1 MLGEHPTVF
10 VVDDDRDMRDSLQW
24 LLESAGFRVESYES
38 AEQFLRRG
46 ELRRPGCML
55 LDVRM
60 PGIGGLGLLER
71 MNRSAAH
78 LPVILFTGHGDV
90 TMAVNALK
98 AGAFDFVEK
107 PATHQQILERVEH
120 ALAFNGSLRVR
131 EAERARLDAML
142 GNLSKR
148 ESEVL
153 EHLMQGHSNKMMAM
167 QLGISE
173 RTIEKHRESLMQK
186 MGARSLAALIRMVVL
201 HRSEEDEKR
210 CQLRRIP
217 H

>member
-1 MLGEHPTVF
+1 MLDESPIVF
-10 VVDDDRDMRDSLQW
+10 VIDDDRDMRESLQW

-38 AEQFLRRG
+38 AEQFLERA
-46 ELRRPGCML
+46 ELRRPGCLL

-60 PGIGGLGLLER
+60 PGMGGLRLLEQ
-71 MNRSAAH
+71 MNSDAAN

-98 AGAFDFVEK
+98 TGAFDFVEK
-107 PATHQQILERVEH
+107 PATHQEILERVQN
-120 ALAFNGSLRVR
+120 ALAVNGDICARDVERVR
-131 EAERARLDAML
+131 FEHLLAH
-142 GNLSKR
+142 LSRR

-153 EHLMQGHSNKMMAM
+153 EYLIKGHSNKTMAL

-186 MGARSLAALIRMVVL
+186 MGARSLAELIRMVVL
-201 HRSEEDEKR
+201 KRIDEEKMR
-210 CQLRRIP
+210 RPLRRIP